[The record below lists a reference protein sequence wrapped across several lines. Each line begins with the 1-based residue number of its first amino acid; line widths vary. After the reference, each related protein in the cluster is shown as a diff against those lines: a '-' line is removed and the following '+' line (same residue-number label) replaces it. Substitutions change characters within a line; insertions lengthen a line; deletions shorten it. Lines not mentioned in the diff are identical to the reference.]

1 MARLVLLGW
10 LLASGARAHDVMGTV
25 LMVDLG
31 HERVHLEVQLPVDE
45 LRLALGA
52 PSEAGVQALPAPPAQ
67 LAEYVLAHVGLSTP
81 AGAPFTLHARPGEL
95 VLHDARNWLHIEVDA
110 LPPHGASPRDFVLE
124 TDVIDHRVPS
134 HRVFVFLRRDLE
146 GGQLGAPRIH
156 ATLHYQ
162 STRTR
167 VRSQGNVA
175 RGFWTALQL
184 GAEHIAEGSDHL
196 LFLLGLLLPAALSS
210 TGWRWGAR
218 RPAREAGLQVVRI
231 VTAFTLG
238 HSLTLLLATLG
249 LARLPETPVETA
261 IAASVLLCALH
272 ALVPL
277 FPRREAWVAL
287 GFGLVHGLGFASAL
301 EGLGVDGTTLA
312 LTVLGFNLGVE
323 LLQIVIV
330 LLTLPWIYV
339 LQGTRL
345 GTPLRVGGALLT
357 GLVALAWIGE
367 RAFALQT
374 PITYW
379 FDRAF
384 AHAWLGLLAL
394 ALLGSLSAIRAART
408 RPRALP
414 ASSCCP

>member
-1 MARLVLLGW
+1 
-10 LLASGARAHDVMGTV
+10 MGTV
-25 LMVDLG
+25 VMVDLG

-45 LRLALGA
+45 LRLALGE
-52 PSEAGVQALPAPPAQ
+52 PSQAGVQALPASREQ
-67 LAEYVLAHVGLSTP
+67 LAEYVLSHLGLSTP
-81 AGAPFTLHARPGEL
+81 EGAPFTLRAEPGPVL
-95 VLHDARNWLHIEVDA
+95 LHDARNWLYVDVEA
-110 LPPHGASPRDFVLE
+110 LPPYGASARDFVLE
-124 TDVIDHRVPS
+124 TDLIDHRVPS

-146 GGQLGAPRIH
+146 GGQLGAPLYFT
-156 ATLHYQ
+156 TLHYQ
-162 STRTR
+162 STRAH
-167 VRSQGNVA
+167 VHSEANLA
-175 RGFWTALQL
+175 RGFGTALQL

-196 LFLLGLLLPAALSS
+196 LFLLGLLWPAALTSA
-210 TGWRWGAR
+210 GWRWRGRTSAR
-218 RPAREAGLQVVRI
+218 VAALQVVRV

-238 HSLTLLLATLG
+238 HSLTLLLAALG

-261 IAASVLLCALH
+261 IAATVLVCALH

-323 LLQIVIV
+323 LLQIVV
-330 LLTLPWIYV
+330 VALTLPWIYL

-345 GTPLRVGGALLT
+345 GTPLRVLGAT
-357 GLVALAWIGE
+357 CTALVALAWIGE
-367 RAFALQT
+367 RAFGVQT

-384 AHAWLGLLAL
+384 AHAWLGLVGLA
-394 ALLGSLSAIRAART
+394 ALGSLTAIRAART

-414 ASSCCP
+414 ASSCCL